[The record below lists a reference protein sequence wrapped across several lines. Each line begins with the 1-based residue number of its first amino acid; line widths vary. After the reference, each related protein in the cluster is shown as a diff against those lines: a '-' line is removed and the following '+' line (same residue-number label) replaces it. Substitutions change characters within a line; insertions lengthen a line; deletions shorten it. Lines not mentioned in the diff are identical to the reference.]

1 MSRGRAPH
9 YPLHAVKAAF
19 SSVAMLNRTMAAV
32 IGADDAGIDDQAVID
47 VIAGLRSSDFEKS
60 MPSLNDETVRQDVY
74 KPVIRG
80 REFYVKFTLDSRGA
94 LLLISFKE
102 NGP

>member
-1 MSRGRAPH
+1 
-9 YPLHAVKAAF
+9 
-19 SSVAMLNRTMAAV
+19 MLNRTMAAV